1 MATTNIFSI
10 RGSKGRS
17 VICSLTERTEYI
29 KNPEKT
35 ENGALVYAYG
45 CTPQLVAAEFA
56 LSKRQYA
63 LRTGRKEPGVIA
75 YHIRQ
80 SFKPGEITPEEAN
93 RVGRELAERFLKGR
107 HAYIVCT
114 HVDKKHIHSHI
125 IFNST
130 TLDGTA
136 KFRDFLGSGRALGRL
151 SDLICLEHNLS
162 IIANPQRYTHPTYGK
177 WLGEKKP
184 PSHRDVLRAD
194 IDAALARKPKSFDE
208 LLQFLCENGYRV
220 SVGKNVTLY
229 KDGQKGIRL
238 HTLGDGYS
246 EAELRAVIEGK
257 ATHTPRGKRGRASLL
272 IDIEAKLAAGKGGG
286 YERWAKVFN
295 VKQMAKTLLYLQE
308 HGIKSRAELTAR
320 ADAASEKLSAAKGR
334 IAALDARIA
343 EVNELRGQIIAY
355 AKTREIFAEYKSS
368 RYSRK
373 FYDAHAD
380 EIEQHREAKRYFN
393 AHGIIEKLPKVKS
406 LNAEFDKLVAEKREA
421 YADYRALRDEH
432 RELLVHRY
440 NVEVFLGEGKSTTD
454 RRNRGER

>member
-1 MATTNIFSI
+1 MAATRIIPI
-10 RGSKGRS
+10 RGSKGQS
-17 VICSLTERTEYI
+17 VIKALTERTDYV
-29 KNPEKT
+29 KNPDKT
-35 ENGALVYAYG
+35 ENGSLVYAYG

-56 LSKRQYA
+56 LSKRQYTQ
-63 LRTGRKEPGVIA
+63 RTGRKEPGVIA

-93 RVGRELAERFLKGR
+93 RVGRELAERFLKGK

-130 TLDGTA
+130 TLDGAA

-151 SDLICLEHNLS
+151 SDLICLEHGLS
-162 IIANPQRYTHPTYGK
+162 VIANPQRYTHPTYDK
-177 WLGEKKP
+177 WLGDKKP

-194 IDAALARKPKSFDE
+194 IDAALVKKPKSFDE
-208 LLQFLCENGYRV
+208 LVGILRQSGWEVSAGAHVTFRRNGQRAM
-220 SVGKNVTLY
+220 
-229 KDGQKGIRL
+229 RL
-238 HTLGDGYS
+238 RSLGEGYS
-246 EAELRAVIEGK
+246 EAELRAVIGGK
-257 ATHTPRGKRGRASLL
+257 ATHSPRGKRGCVSLL

-308 HGIKSRAELTAR
+308 CGIKNREELSAR
-320 ADAASEKLSAAKGR
+320 ADVASEKLSAAKER
-334 IAALDARIA
+334 ITALDARIA

-355 AKTREIFAEYKSS
+355 AKTREVFAEYKAS

-373 FYDAHAD
+373 FYDAHAN

-393 AHGIIEKLPKVKS
+393 EHDLSRLPKVKDLS
-406 LNAEFDKLVAEKREA
+406 AEFHALVAEKRSA

-432 RELLVHRY
+432 RELLVHRH
-440 NVEVFLGEGKSTTD
+440 NVETLLGEEKSNLD
-454 RRNRGER
+454 HRNRGER

>member
-17 VICSLTERTEYI
+17 VICSLTERTDYI
-29 KNPEKT
+29 KNPDKT

-63 LRTGRKEPGVIA
+63 LRTGRMAPGVIA

-80 SFKPGEITPEEAN
+80 SFKPGEITAEEAN

-114 HVDKKHIHSHI
+114 HVDKMHIHSHI

-162 IIANPQRYTHPTYGK
+162 VIANPRRYTNPTYDK

-194 IDAALARKPKSFDE
+194 IDAALARKPNSFDE
-208 LLQFLCENGYRV
+208 LLQFVRENGYRV
-220 SVGKNVTLY
+220 SVGKSVTFY

-272 IDIEAKLAAGKGGG
+272 IDIEAKLAAGKSGG

-320 ADAASEKLSAAKGR
+320 ADAASEKLSAAKER
-334 IAALDARIA
+334 ITSLDARIA
-343 EVNELRGQIIAY
+343 EVNALRGQIITY
-355 AKTREIFAEYKSS
+355 AKTREVFAEYKAS

-393 AHGIIEKLPKVKS
+393 ERNLTRLPKVKDLS
-406 LNAEFDKLVAEKREA
+406 AEFSALVAEKREA
-421 YADYRALRDEH
+421 YAEYRAIRDEH
-432 RELLVHRY
+432 RELLVHRH
-440 NVEVFLGEGKSTTD
+440 NVEMFLGEEKSSD
-454 RRNRGER
+454 ARRARDER

>member
-1 MATTNIFSI
+1 MAVTRIIPI
-10 RGSKGRS
+10 RGSKGQS
-17 VICSLTERTEYI
+17 VIRSLTERTDYI

-35 ENGALVYAYG
+35 ENGALVYAHG

-56 LSKRQYA
+56 LSKRLYA
-63 LRTGRKEPGVIA
+63 QRTGRMAPGVIA

-93 RVGRELAERFLKGR
+93 LVGRELAERFLKGK

-114 HVDKKHIHSHI
+114 HVDKQHIHSHI

-136 KFRDFLGSGRALGRL
+136 KFRDFLGSGRAVGRL

-162 IIANPQRYTHPTYGK
+162 IITNPQRYTHPTYDK
-177 WLGEKKP
+177 WLGDKKP
-184 PSHRDVLRAD
+184 PSHRDLLRAD
-194 IDAALARKPKSFDE
+194 IDAALVRKPKSFDE
-208 LLQFLCENGYRV
+208 LLQFLRENGCRV
-220 SVGKNVTLY
+220 SVGKNVTFY

-238 HTLGDGYS
+238 HTLGEGYS
-246 EAELRAVIEGK
+246 EAELRAVITGK
-257 ATHTPRGKRGRASLL
+257 ATHSPRGKRERASLL

-286 YERWAKVFN
+286 YERWVKVFN

-308 HGIKSRAELTAR
+308 HGIKSREELSAR
-320 ADAASEKLSAAKGR
+320 SDAASGKLSAAKER

-343 EVNELRGQIIAY
+343 EVNALRGYIISY
-355 AKTREIFAEYKSS
+355 ARTREVFAEYKSS

-393 AHGIIEKLPKVKS
+393 EHNLTRLPKVKD
-406 LNAEFDKLVAEKREA
+406 LNAEFSALIAEKRTA
-421 YADYRALRDEH
+421 YADYRVLRDEH
-432 RELLVHRY
+432 RELLVYRH
-440 NVEVFLGEGKSTTD
+440 NVEMFLGEEKSSD
-454 RRNRGER
+454 ARRTRGER

>member
-1 MATTNIFSI
+1 MAVTRIIPI
-10 RGSKGRS
+10 RGSKGQS
-17 VICSLTERTEYI
+17 VIRSLTERTDYI

-35 ENGALVYAYG
+35 ENSSLVYAYG

-56 LSKRQYA
+56 LSKRQYTQ
-63 LRTGRKEPGVIA
+63 RTGRKEPGVIA

-93 RVGRELAERFLKGR
+93 HVGRELAERFLKGR

-114 HVDKKHIHSHI
+114 HTDRRHIHNHI

-130 TLDGTA
+130 TLDGAA

-162 IIANPQRYTHPTYGK
+162 VITNQQRYTHPTYGK
-177 WLGEKKP
+177 WLGDKKP

-194 IDAALARKPKSFDE
+194 IDAALARKPKTFDE

-220 SVGKNVTLY
+220 SVGKNVTFY
-229 KDGQKGIRL
+229 KDGLKGIRL
-238 HTLGDGYS
+238 HTLGEGYS

-257 ATHTPRGKRGRASLL
+257 AMHSPCGKRESANLL

-308 HGIKSRAELTAR
+308 HGIKNREGLSAR
-320 ADAASEKLSAAKGR
+320 ADAASEKLSATKYR

-343 EVNELRGQIIAY
+343 EVNALRGQIIAY
-355 AKTREIFAEYKSS
+355 AKTREVFAEYKAS

-393 AHGIIEKLPKVKS
+393 EHNLTRLPKVKDLS
-406 LNAEFDKLVAEKREA
+406 AEFSALIAEKREA
-421 YADYRALRDEH
+421 YTDYRAIRDEH
-432 RELLVHRY
+432 RELLIHRH
-440 NVEVFLGEGKSTTD
+440 NVETFLGEEKPAASHQE
-454 RRNRGER
+454 RGER

>member
-1 MATTNIFSI
+1 M
-10 RGSKGRS
+10 
-17 VICSLTERTEYI
+17 
-29 KNPEKT
+29 
-35 ENGALVYAYG
+35 
-45 CTPQLVAAEFA
+45 
-56 LSKRQYA
+56 
-63 LRTGRKEPGVIA
+63 IA

-93 RVGRELAERFLKGR
+93 RVGRELAERFLKGK

-130 TLDGTA
+130 SLDGTV

-151 SDLICLEHNLS
+151 SDLICLEHDLS
-162 IIANPQRYTHPTYGK
+162 VIQSPQCCTNPTYSK

-184 PSHRDVLRAD
+184 PSHRDTLRAD

-208 LLQFLCENGYRV
+208 LLGLLRQSGWEV
-220 SVGKNVTLY
+220 SAGAHITFRR
-229 KDGQKGIRL
+229 DGQRAIRL
-238 HTLGDGYS
+238 RSLGEGYS

-295 VKQMAKTLLYLQE
+295 VKQMAKTLLFLQE
-308 HGIKSRAELTAR
+308 RGIKSRAELTAR
-320 ADAASEKLSAAKGR
+320 ADAASEKLSAAKER
-334 IAALDARIA
+334 IAELDARIA
-343 EVNELRGQIIAY
+343 EVNELRGQIICY
-355 AKTREIFAEYKSS
+355 AKTREVFAEYKAS

-373 FYDAHAD
+373 FYDANET

-393 AHGIIEKLPKVKS
+393 ERNLTRLPKVKD
-406 LNAEFDKLVAEKREA
+406 LNAEFSALVAEKRAA
-421 YADYRALRDEH
+421 YADYRAIRDEH
-432 RELLVHRY
+432 RELLIHRH
-440 NVEVFLGEGKSTTD
+440 NVEMFLGEEKSSDT
-454 RRNRGER
+454 RRSRGER

>member
-1 MATTNIFSI
+1 MAVTRIIPI
-10 RGSKGRS
+10 RGSKGQS
-17 VICSLTERTEYI
+17 VIKALTERTDYI
-29 KNPEKT
+29 TNPDKT
-35 ENGALVYAYG
+35 ENGSLVYAHS

-56 LSKRQYA
+56 LSKRLYTQ
-63 LRTGRKEPGVIA
+63 RTGRKEPGVIA

-93 RVGRELAERFLKGR
+93 RVGRELAERFLKGK

-162 IIANPQRYTHPTYGK
+162 VIANPQRYTHPTYGK

-184 PSHRDVLRAD
+184 PSHRDTLRAD

-208 LLQFLCENGYRV
+208 LLQFLRENGYRV
-220 SVGKNVTLY
+220 SVGKSVTFY
-229 KDGQKGIRL
+229 KDGQKSIRL
-238 HTLGDGYS
+238 HTLGEGYS
-246 EAELRAVIEGK
+246 EAELRAVITGK

-295 VKQMAKTLLYLQE
+295 VKQVAKTLLYLQE
-308 HGIKSRAELTAR
+308 HGIKSREELSTR
-320 ADAASEKLSAAKGR
+320 ANDASEKLSATKER
-334 IAALDARIA
+334 ITALEARIV

-355 AKTREIFAEYKSS
+355 AKTREAFAEYKAT

-373 FYDAHAD
+373 YYAAHAD
-380 EIEQHREAKRYFN
+380 EIEKHREAKRYFN
-393 AHGIIEKLPKVKS
+393 EHNLTRLPKVKDLS
-406 LNAEFDKLVAEKREA
+406 AEFNALVAEKRTA

-432 RELLVHRY
+432 RELLVHRH
-440 NVEVFLGEGKSTTD
+440 NVETFLGEEKSNPD
-454 RRNRGER
+454 RRSRGER